1 MELSSIKTS
10 VTKTIAATFIILFF
24 ILAFTWIVFDF
35 QESSSSLK
43 DSWGVASSL
52 FSGIA
57 TLAAAYIASLLFNDW
72 RDQHKAAYISSVGDN
87 IDNMVSEIFKK
98 IIELDL
104 IILKSEM
111 IKGNKHMAFVV
122 EKERDEIFK
131 NIPQIEDLCRDIL
144 YKVINLDIGI
154 TKLQVIAESPCSD
167 VEKYYLDFKDLVEL
181 EVGKILKDPD
191 TLLKYQKISGSRRLI
206 SLAQPKYKSLQKVIY
221 EKIYDL
227 NNPK

>member
-1 MELSSIKTS
+1 M
-10 VTKTIAATFIILFF
+10 
-24 ILAFTWIVFDF
+24 
-35 QESSSSLK
+35 
-43 DSWGVASSL
+43 
-52 FSGIA
+52 
-57 TLAAAYIASLLFNDW
+57 
-72 RDQHKAAYISSVGDN
+72 
-87 IDNMVSEIFKK
+87 
-98 IIELDL
+98 